1 MSEQRKD
8 TQRFW
13 WRLHKAIALA
23 PEISGLLLVRYLQ
36 QGTPWTEEQKQAL
49 RQVVLKQSSALT
61 WQQFAAVDLIELR
74 GELTDTLVLLE
85 SFAIYIDHRLRSFVA
100 DASRTYRERVAGG
113 QAAQT
118 GATASP
124 MYREGVV
131 GGQAAQA
138 GMGAT
143 ASSMYRGMVVEDGD
157 VGDLTQEQISQWIE
171 MAAVDWQN
179 PFRKETYPD
188 LRLKMKIDSDSL
200 HKKIIET
207 MNTHPS
213 FWMDQGF
220 RRYVVS
226 VQSVDLLE
234 WLLVHAIHTPEEEA
248 HNALLGWLSEQRYP
262 IDAHLKRIC
271 SFLQIGLAR
280 LGFMDGVPPHT
291 PLLGEALLT
300 PCWLKGP
307 NIFKQMTPT
316 LESAHTR
323 SSFFNYISS
332 IQSASEKMKKGMAS
346 LLAES
351 AAPEVLH
358 FFWDDVIEKLSACE
372 GGGAFFL
379 AEKKLEEVLEFSLL
393 PEHYARLR
401 EMFFRLPA
409 VLQVRLL
416 PKLGEDASAETGEIL
431 LWFFF
436 GQSTDLRY
444 AASQGLLR
452 YLGYHPRW
460 LGRLIEFDGEL
471 LQVERDPACEPWGLA
486 QEDLLE
492 RFAQTKG
499 DWRGLFEVWEGQRA
513 AERRPSLFGYFR
525 SGRALIAR
533 WIGDSREGAYLP
545 LLQGWFRLPSL
556 DLWERSEIALALAR
570 FGDASPASFLRE
582 QLWLVRD
589 IHLFSDIQQNLL
601 IAASL
606 LLDRSVQTVAH
617 LLQQESGLFSTYME
631 IVKAP
636 AKGAEQTVL
645 LMWLLLQL
653 RSNFLY
659 TEDLLFDD
667 CLARLFLL
675 LEFFSRPSLRID
687 REIWEA
693 FLSVVEEICYDKKE
707 EWDALG
713 GEIGSCVVA
722 YALSRLGFL
731 PRKPWMD
738 GYVEQAIRLFGT
750 LSSEGGGAFWKQQ
763 RESFEASL
771 FS

>member
-23 PEISGLLLVRYLQ
+23 PEMSGLLLVRYLQ

-49 RQVVLKQSSALT
+49 RQVVLKQSAALT

-143 ASSMYRGMVVEDGD
+143 ASSMRRGVVVEDGD
-157 VGDLTQEQISQWIE
+157 VGDLTQEQISQWIQ

-179 PFRKETYPD
+179 PFRKETYSD

-200 HKKIIET
+200 HKKIIQII
-207 MNTHPS
+207 NARPS
-213 FWMDQGF
+213 LWMEQGF
-220 RRYVVS
+220 RRYAVS
-226 VQSVDLLE
+226 TQSVDLFRG
-234 WLLVHAIHTPEEEA
+234 LLVHAIDISEEEA
-248 HNALLGWLSEQRYP
+248 QNTPEQEAQSALFGWLSEQRCLT
-262 IDAHLKRIC
+262 DDHLKKIF
-271 SFLQIGLAR
+271 SFLQK
-280 LGFMDGVPPHT
+280 T
-291 PLLGEALLT
+291 P
-300 PCWLKGP
+300 
-307 NIFKQMTPT
+307 
-316 LESAHTR
+316 
-323 SSFFNYISS
+323 
-332 IQSASEKMKKGMAS
+332 EKRNREIAS
-346 LLAES
+346 LFAES
-351 AAPEVLH
+351 TDPEVLH
-358 FFWDDVIEKLSACE
+358 FFWDDVIERLGECE
-372 GGGAFFL
+372 GGGAFFFT
-379 AEKKLEEVLEFSLL
+379 EKKLEEVLEFALL
-393 PEHYARLR
+393 PEHQARLR

-416 PKLGEDASAETGEIL
+416 PKLGEDASTETGEIL

-582 QLWLVRD
+582 QLWQVRD

-675 LEFFSRPSLRID
+675 LEFFLRPSLRIE
-687 REIWEA
+687 RELWEA